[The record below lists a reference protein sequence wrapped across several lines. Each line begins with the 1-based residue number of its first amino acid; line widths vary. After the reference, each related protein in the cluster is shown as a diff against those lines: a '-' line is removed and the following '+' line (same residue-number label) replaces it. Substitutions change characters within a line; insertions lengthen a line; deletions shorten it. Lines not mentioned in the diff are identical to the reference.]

1 MRSRIIPIIAAAI
14 ISLGSVNVANAQFG
28 FGGVVFDPRNFA
40 QNILTASRNLQQINN
55 QVRSLQNEADA
66 LINDAKNLA
75 NLDFNAQ
82 AELTRL
88 LNEIAALLD
97 SADAISYRIEETD
110 RIFQTTY
117 PEEYE
122 TFNNSEIA
130 QNAEAQWEIS
140 RSGFHDALLM
150 QSQIITTV
158 RADTTML
165 DHLLGAS
172 ATAAGGLSAT
182 QAGNQI
188 AALNAKQNMQIQ
200 ELMAAQFRAEALERA
215 RRLEIERQGP
225 VRLER
230 FVGEPSAYTRN

>member
-1 MRSRIIPIIAAAI
+1 MRSRIAAIIATII
-14 ISLGSVNVANAQFG
+14 ISLGSFNIANAQFG

-66 LINDAKNLA
+66 LINDAKDLA
-75 NLDFNAQ
+75 SLDFNAQ

-88 LNEIAALLD
+88 LNEIAGLIN
-97 SADAISYRIEETD
+97 SANAISYRIEETD
-110 RIFQTTY
+110 RIFQETY

-122 TFNNSEIA
+122 DFTNTEIVE
-130 QNAEAQWEIS
+130 NAEVQWQNS

-150 QSQIITTV
+150 QSQIVATV
-158 RADTTML
+158 QADTNML
-165 DHLLGAS
+165 DHLLGES
-172 ATAAGGLSAT
+172 ANAGGGLSAA

-215 RRLEIERQGP
+215 RRLELERQGP
-225 VRLER
+225 IRLER
-230 FVGEPSAYTRN
+230 FVGEPTAYTRN

>member
-97 SADAISYRIEETD
+97 SANAISYRIEETD

-165 DHLLGAS
+165 DHLLGES
-172 ATAAGGLSAT
+172 ANAGGGLSAT

>member
-1 MRSRIIPIIAAAI
+1 MRRRVTVLIAACTLAL
-14 ISLGSVNVANAQFG
+14 SSANVANAQFG

-75 NLDFNAQ
+75 SLDFNSR

-88 LNEIAALLD
+88 LNEIAGLINKAN
-97 SADAISYRIEETD
+97 AISYRVEETD
-110 RIFQTTY
+110 RIFQQTY
-117 PEEYE
+117 PDAYDDF
-122 TFNNSEIA
+122 TNTEIVA
-130 QNAEAQWEIS
+130 NAETQWQIS
-140 RSGFHDALLM
+140 RAGFHDALLM
-150 QSQIITTV
+150 QSQIASTV
-158 RADTTML
+158 QADTGML
-165 DHLLGAS
+165 AQLLDES
-172 ATAAGGLSAT
+172 ANAEGGLSVA

-215 RRLEIERQGP
+215 RRLEVERQGP
-225 VRLER
+225 IRLQR
-230 FVGEPSAYTRN
+230 FVGEASAYDRN

>member
-97 SADAISYRIEETD
+97 APML
-110 RIFQTTY
+110 FL
-117 PEEYE
+117 
-122 TFNNSEIA
+122 IA
-130 QNAEAQWEIS
+130 
-140 RSGFHDALLM
+140 
-150 QSQIITTV
+150 
-158 RADTTML
+158 
-165 DHLLGAS
+165 
-172 ATAAGGLSAT
+172 
-182 QAGNQI
+182 
-188 AALNAKQNMQIQ
+188 
-200 ELMAAQFRAEALERA
+200 
-215 RRLEIERQGP
+215 
-225 VRLER
+225 
-230 FVGEPSAYTRN
+230 

>member
-14 ISLGSVNVANAQFG
+14 IGLGPINIAHAQFG
-28 FGGVVFDPRNFA
+28 FGGVVFDPQNFA

-66 LINDAKNLA
+66 LINDAKNLK
-75 NLDFNAQ
+75 NLDFNSQ
-82 AELTRL
+82 ADLTRL

-97 SADAISYRIEETD
+97 SANAISYRMEETD

-130 QNAEAQWEIS
+130 QNAEVQWEIS

-165 DHLLGAS
+165 DHLMGES
-172 ATAAGGLSAT
+172 ANAGGSLSAA

-200 ELMAAQFRAEALERA
+200 ELMAAQYRAEALERA